1 MERLPMRL
9 KPKIL
14 LVAHPQSVGIVGTVE
29 YCSQVISK
37 RYGGEPW
44 LSVAFTG
51 GDTPNACAVEDQ
63 LIQERKF
70 AEAWFLGDRM
80 SVAILRT
87 FSLLLDA
94 NCHMRSGAP
103 ANSPLF
109 SFLHCTYSIPI
120 EI

>member
-1 MERLPMRL
+1 VERLPMRPI
-9 KPKIL
+9 PKIL

-29 YCSQVISK
+29 FCSQLIAK

-44 LSVAFTG
+44 LSVAFAGSLTH
-51 GDTPNACAVEDQ
+51 DACAKEDQ
-63 LIQERKF
+63 LIQERRF

-80 SVAILRT
+80 SVAIIRT
-87 FSLLLDA
+87 FSLLLEA
-94 NCHMRSGAP
+94 NCRMRSGAP